1 MSEPPYACGNVEGI
15 RRAGNPTAVR
25 YINPK
30 LRKPSGGNTS

>member
-15 RRAGNPTAVR
+15 RRVGNLAAVP